1 MDRNEGCC
9 RRDVAAQH
17 AAPLRCATIWL
28 ARRRFGT
35 DRRPFFFYSAPVHF
49 LRCVLAEWS
58 LVRPRLLRTR
68 FGACLLLLGAAL
80 VWLGNR
86 GADPLAVALHAGA
99 LGGVLGA
106 AFAAGSSADRAAFAI
121 ALAHPTTPFAVA
133 CGRWLSAVIP
143 AAGLTIACTALVGWQ
158 TGAAA
163 AGLAAAAAVAGCALA
178 AVLVAGTGAAL
189 VLFLCMALAGAV
201 PPETIV
207 GVAEPGAARLAVASV
222 LELGPALWRY
232 REVATGDPGA
242 VLHAATWAA
251 LGVVLASGLVR
262 RRAQSAPKS
271 K

>member
-1 MDRNEGCC
+1 
-9 RRDVAAQH
+9 
-17 AAPLRCATIWL
+17 
-28 ARRRFGT
+28 
-35 DRRPFFFYSAPVHF
+35 VHF

-68 FGACLLLLGAAL
+68 LGACLLLLGAAL

-86 GADPLAVALHAGA
+86 GAEPLAVALHAGA
-99 LGGVLGA
+99 LGGVLSA
-106 AFAAGSSADRAAFAI
+106 AFAAGSTADRAAFAI
-121 ALAHPTTPFAVA
+121 ALAHPTTPLAVA

-158 TGAAA
+158 VGAAA
-163 AGLAAAAAVAGCALA
+163 AGLAAAAAVAACALA

-189 VLFLCMALAGAV
+189 ALFLFMALAGAA

-207 GVAEPGAARLAVASV
+207 GVAEPGAARLAVASA

-232 REVATGDPGA
+232 REVATGDAGA
-242 VLHAATWAA
+242 LVHAVTWAA

-262 RRAQSAPKS
+262 RRAQRAPRS